1 MKKKLMTT
9 LVVIAVILGAI
20 FAWRVAYALRKST
33 DNLPTLEMLA
43 EMDDA
48 SFLVGYRSNQL
59 ITVWGEPDE
68 ETPTTI
74 GGFLLHWQIDD
85 EMVLRVHI
93 DDRDKVAYYFLDT
106 GE

>member
-1 MKKKLMTT
+1 MKKKLT
-9 LVVIAVILGAI
+9 IAVSVLAVIVVAA
-20 FAWRVAYALRKST
+20 FAWRIGYANHKST

-68 ETPTTI
+68 ESYTTI
-74 GGFLLHWQIDD
+74 GTTMLHWEIDD
-85 EMVLRVHI
+85 NTVLRVHI
-93 DDRDKVAYYFLDT
+93 DDKDKVAHYLLDE